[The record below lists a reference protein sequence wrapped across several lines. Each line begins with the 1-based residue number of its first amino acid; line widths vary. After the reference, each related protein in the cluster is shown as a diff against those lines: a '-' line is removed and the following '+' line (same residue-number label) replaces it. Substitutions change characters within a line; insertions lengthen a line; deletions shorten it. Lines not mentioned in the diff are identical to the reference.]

1 MAYCSECGSEADD
14 TAAFC
19 PDCGAELPS
28 TDTPPDDTTET
39 AACEKCDSQIS
50 VDAGRCSQCGYE
62 PGDGGILMSIL
73 IFLSIGGAALG
84 VLLMVVTWILVL
96 GTDYPV
102 SSGLTVTAFFAII
115 TLPAVGI
122 LYVVALAERK
132 KPTGEVRS
140 WGDMWEDIQSD

>member
-1 MAYCSECGSEADD
+1 M
-14 TAAFC
+14 
-19 PDCGAELPS
+19 
-28 TDTPPDDTTET
+28 
-39 AACEKCDSQIS
+39 
-50 VDAGRCSQCGYE
+50 
-62 PGDGGILMSIL
+62 GILV
-73 IFLSIGGAALG
+73 FLSIGGAALG
-84 VLLMVVTWILVL
+84 VLLMVVTWILVF
-96 GTDYPV
+96 GTDYSV